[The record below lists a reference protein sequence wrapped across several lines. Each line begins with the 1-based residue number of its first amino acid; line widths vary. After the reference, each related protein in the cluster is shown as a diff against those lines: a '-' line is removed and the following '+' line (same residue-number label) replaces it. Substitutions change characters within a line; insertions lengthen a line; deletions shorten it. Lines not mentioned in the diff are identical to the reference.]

1 MSKKSK
7 TMTMEVNEIEANAI
21 HDAREQAQLIKEA
34 QRNQGDG
41 RAFAMIDTKNMST
54 LNKILPVSNERKL
67 LDFFIY
73 KMNKNNAVI
82 ISQKKLQKLLSV
94 SRTTVGNIIK
104 KLSDARIIDVV
115 KVGSSNAYVVNS
127 QVAWKSNRAGMK
139 EAVFT
144 ATVIADWDDQMED
157 HIKQWNT
164 PLVSLSKPVLYEA
177 MRTIEE
183 EKREEA
189 LIKMN
194 DKKEETAA
202 PLRTEEE
209 QLSFE
214 TECFLKS

>member
-1 MSKKSK
+1 MV
-7 TMTMEVNEIEANAI
+7 MV
-21 HDAREQAQLIKEA
+21 L
-34 QRNQGDG
+34 
-41 RAFAMIDTKNMST
+41 F
-54 LNKILPVSNERKL
+54 L
-67 LDFFIY
+67 
-73 KMNKNNAVI
+73 
-82 ISQKKLQKLLSV
+82 KKLQKLLSV